1 MVDCDP
7 GLGRRA
13 AEVDDGLAI
22 FLMLNNPEIFDI
34 IGITTV
40 FGNTP
45 VEMGYKLVRRY
56 LKLANKT
63 EIPNFLGATS
73 KYILG
78 KLTEA
83 SKFIINKI
91 QELENE
97 IILLALGPLT
107 NIATVFKLFPN
118 LITKI
123 KKIIFLGGTI
133 EPTSAF
139 SPPFIFEDGLSKFV
153 ENNFQ
158 SDPQAAK
165 LIIDSETA
173 IPRIGLGLDICC
185 QVVFKEKH
193 LKILNSIGSPIT
205 NFIAENLDHWLNV
218 WKFNK
223 SCGFYPF
230 DTFIPIFML
239 NPELFSTVDLYIT
252 IDTEENPGRIII
264 LKDNEK
270 NSTPVTYCMNFKNPD
285 GNKRFM
291 EILIENLIKEE

>member
-1 MVDCDP
+1 
-7 GLGRRA
+7 
-13 AEVDDGLAI
+13 
-22 FLMLNNPEIFDI
+22 MLNNPEIFDI